1 MTKGDTV
8 GTQDLILKG
17 VDKALTVQQS
27 AIDRH
32 LKRLRQGRPDATPA
46 EIIKSLDRQLLAVT
60 TSSGA
65 GVGAAAA
72 APGVGTTAAVALSAG
87 ESVAFL
93 EAAALYTL
101 SLASIHGVHVADLE
115 RRRTLFLAVMLGDSG
130 ARAVNKVAQRTGQH
144 WARQVVQRIPMSQI
158 HAINKVLGRNF
169 VTKYGTK
176 QGVVVLGRVVPFGIG
191 AAIGASANAA
201 MSTMV
206 IRSARRAFGPPPQDW
221 DEWHVSQGLPP
232 SSQGGP
238 FADPGSVPS

>member
-1 MTKGDTV
+1 MS
-8 GTQDLILKG
+8 TQDLILKG
-17 VDKALTVQQS
+17 VDRALTIQQS
-27 AIDRH
+27 AIDGH
-32 LKRLRQGRPDATPA
+32 LKRVRQSRPNATPA
-46 EIIKSLDRQLLAVT
+46 EIIKRLDRQLLAVT
-60 TSSGA
+60 ASSGA

-115 RRRTLFLAVMLGDSG
+115 RRRTLFLAVMLGEGGSK
-130 ARAVNKVAQRTGQH
+130 AVNKVAERTGQH

-176 QGVVVLGRVVPFGIG
+176 QGIVVLGRVVPFGIG
-191 AAIGASANAA
+191 AAIGGGANAA
-201 MSTMV
+201 MSAMV
-206 IRSARRAFGPPPQDW
+206 IRSARRAFGPPPRGW
-221 DEWHVSQGLPP
+221 DEWHVSRDAYLGADDDPP
-232 SSQGGP
+232 THP
-238 FADPGSVPS
+238 HSVS